1 LCRGDLGLL
10 LAPHT
15 RSDRAKRHGV
25 LARGRCVWKRLSQM
39 KGCLSEQERKEQ
51 LKLLLPTEYRERHG
65 KEMSKRC
72 LGYKTTSL

>member
-1 LCRGDLGLL
+1 
-10 LAPHT
+10 
-15 RSDRAKRHGV
+15 
-25 LARGRCVWKRLSQM
+25 VWKRLSQM

-72 LGYKTTSL
+72 LCYKTTSL